1 MSGAY
6 PSTLNQPDISMTAA
20 RLKVERAARS
30 SLRIDLHDFDV
41 STQIDALA
49 DEGRSR
55 HKTGSSEYWTRSNQ
69 ALSVMADDGDEI
81 PNDVKRR
88 EACRVP
94 IVQLRIN
101 QTSL

>member
-6 PSTLNQPDISMTAA
+6 PSTLNQPDISMTVS

-30 SLRIDLHDFDV
+30 ILWMERHDFDE

-55 HKTGSSEYWTRSNQ
+55 HQTGSSEYSTRSNQ
-69 ALSVMADDGDEI
+69 ATSVITDDGDEI
-81 PNDVKRR
+81 PNDIKRR

-94 IVQLRIN
+94 ILQLRIN

>member
-6 PSTLNQPDISMTAA
+6 PSTTNEPDIAMTVS
-20 RLKVERAARS
+20 RLKIKRAARS
-30 SLRIDLHDFDV
+30 GLLMERHDFDE
-41 STQIDALA
+41 STPIDALA

-55 HKTGSSEYWTRSNQ
+55 HQTGSSEYWRRCNQ
-69 ALSVMADDGDEI
+69 ATSVMADDGDKI
-81 PNDVKRR
+81 PNDVKRH

-94 IVQLRIN
+94 IFQLRIN